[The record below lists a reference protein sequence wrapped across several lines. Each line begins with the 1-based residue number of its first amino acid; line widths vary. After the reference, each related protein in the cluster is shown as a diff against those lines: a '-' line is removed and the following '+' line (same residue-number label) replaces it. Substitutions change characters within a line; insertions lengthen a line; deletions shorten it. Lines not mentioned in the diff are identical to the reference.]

1 MTNNKIILDMYYME
15 INDIETVENSPE
27 GSADIFHFSITGKP
41 MMFIESA
48 DKLEIFA
55 VMRVEKDWA
64 RDDGTYTKRNWKTYQ
79 TWTFDFVT
87 ETVHI
92 DTWPPEGEEPTYD
105 PGDPSTYD
113 WDRYGDIIA
122 WHYPG
127 PS

>member
-1 MTNNKIILDMYYME
+1 MVLVGLYVRAQSGWEYYAYGTITGYEAAANSHIADGFWNLKVTNNKIILDMYYME

-64 RDDGTYTKRNWKTYQ
+64 RERWYL
-79 TWTFDFVT
+79 
-87 ETVHI
+87 H
-92 DTWPPEGEEPTYD
+92 
-105 PGDPSTYD
+105 
-113 WDRYGDIIA
+113 
-122 WHYPG
+122 
-127 PS
+127 